1 MKKEENSI
9 TKYAMQAGF
18 GLGGFWIFKYL
29 FVIGATQYPSLDYV
43 NSFLSFFTPLL
54 LLIYLIRFKNM
65 TADKKL
71 KYWSGVRLG
80 VILFFFASIIESV
93 IVIAHIVWIDPA
105 YISIVNQK
113 TIELGQALGFNDT
126 LMDELKRQST
136 FAPIVFVF
144 KQLMSNVFIGLI
156 LSLLITPA
164 ASRINLETKNLEK

>member
-1 MKKEENSI
+1 
-9 TKYAMQAGF
+9 
-18 GLGGFWIFKYL
+18 
-29 FVIGATQYPSLDYV
+29 
-43 NSFLSFFTPLL
+43 
-54 LLIYLIRFKNM
+54 M

-144 KQLMSNVFIGLI
+144 RQLMSNVFIGLI